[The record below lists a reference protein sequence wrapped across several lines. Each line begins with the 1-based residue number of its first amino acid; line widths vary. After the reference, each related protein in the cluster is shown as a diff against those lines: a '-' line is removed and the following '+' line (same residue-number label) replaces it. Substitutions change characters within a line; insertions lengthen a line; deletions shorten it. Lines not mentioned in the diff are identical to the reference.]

1 MFPPPPPLVPAP
13 PPPLPAH
20 PPLYRDPQ
28 DALSRREAEALVDSL
43 VAKKIAAMAAA
54 ELIPVKQGDP
64 GEPGPRGV
72 TFTPH
77 VSSAGVLSWT
87 NDGGLANPEPVVV
100 KGLKGDPG
108 LDGTVNAQTLAS
120 VNAALANFQ
129 NAYSQLS
136 AAVAAAQNAA
146 AAAATAR
153 TDANAAAAA
162 LSSLSGMQTLPAR
175 VAALELD
182 YGNYLNQ
189 IRSPNALHKVKVLNS
204 GVSVVETTEFG
215 LPTFVTSQGCRIT
228 GPNGDWNDGSGAY
241 VSFRSIVVDSKQIGE
256 SYAYRFWITDMDV
269 QVPPPG
275 WIGDYFNEE
284 FAKTWYMRSAANS
297 DVPEYLIHGP
307 TGISFLIHEWE
318 SVSPVLEADYETV
331 VTSGTTMLKRA
342 WKTTQYPITVGS
354 TPVASSQSNDW
365 TD

>member
-1 MFPPPPPLVPAP
+1 MFPPPPTLVPAP

-20 PPLYRDPQ
+20 PPLYRDPK
-28 DALSRREAEALVDSL
+28 DALSRREAEALVESL

-54 ELIPVKQGDP
+54 GLLPVKQGDP
-64 GEPGPRGV
+64 GDPGPRGV

-87 NDGGLANPEPVVV
+87 NDGGLENPEPVVV

-108 LDGTVNAQTLAS
+108 EAGTINAQTLAS
-120 VNAALANFQ
+120 VNAALADFQ

-146 AAAATAR
+146 SAAATAR

-189 IRSPNALHKVKVLNS
+189 IRSPNAMTKIKAKNDGVAVVERTRFGRMLVTFPAGYSIDDGSVSYSTQSGGTLEFYGPIPGDENASMYEFWVTYQYGGDSSWSPDGKGAWCLFGMRGS
-204 GVSVVETTEFG
+204 GVPDYLMLG
-215 LPTFVTSQGCRIT
+215 T
-228 GPNGDWNDGSGAY
+228 GPGYKIELWNSSSPAL
-241 VSFRSIVVDSKQIGE
+241 E
-256 SYAYRFWITDMDV
+256 LAL
-269 QVPPPG
+269 
-275 WIGDYFNEE
+275 
-284 FAKTWYMRSAANS
+284 AA
-297 DVPEYLIHGP
+297 
-307 TGISFLIHEWE
+307 
-318 SVSPVLEADYETV
+318 ATV
-331 VTSGTTMLKRA
+331 VGKPTARRP
-342 WKTTQYPITVGS
+342 WKAEQFPITVGL

-365 TD
+365 MD